1 MQSVIWGIVYSGDG
15 LVVMI
20 PSVVLDVGGLRV
32 EPNQP
37 PPKLSIYKKGKE
49 KKKMIVDHIYIYM
62 QYHYTRICSGKL
74 YD

>member
-1 MQSVIWGIVYSGDG
+1 MMFVGGSSDG

-32 EPNQP
+32 EPNHP
-37 PPKLSIYKKGKE
+37 PHPKLSIYKKEKE
-49 KKKMIVDHIYIYM
+49 KKKMFVDHIYIYM